1 MYGLLLAGI
10 CTLDL
15 CTVHDLTTLPEC
27 MHLVRPDH
35 HHLSVL
41 DVAAEHNTD
50 YQMTFHEAI
59 SRPFLYT
66 VESHRPGDWHV
77 YHTSLKHV
85 VASQHLSQ
93 ALIISAQVDH
103 QTEQKILFTLACMGI
118 CLLPQVS
125 SHLFLLGVGSA

>member
-59 SRPFLYT
+59 SRPFCTLL
-66 VESHRPGDWHV
+66 SHIGLGTGMSTTHHSNTWWLH
-77 YHTSLKHV
+77 S
-85 VASQHLSQ
+85 
-93 ALIISAQVDH
+93 
-103 QTEQKILFTLACMGI
+103 I
-118 CLLPQVS
+118 CLKL
-125 SHLFLLGVGSA
+125 